1 MRTRTRRQREVLDFI
16 TEYMERH
23 GYEPSY
29 QIIAR
34 HLGVNSK
41 AGIGKHVKALEE
53 QGLIHRQRENG
64 SFRLVL
70 GRPFEANGHG
80 SHVSWL
86 EVPQSNV
93 DTEEWERQP
102 ISIPS
107 FMLGGLSPDSIAAF
121 RVNDDGMT
129 GRGICEGDI
138 VLFER
143 KHHARDGKCVVAT
156 VDGNNTVL
164 RSLYRVGADHELRP
178 ENDKFESIQVA
189 ADKVEIHGVF
199 RSLLRPAA

>member
-1 MRTRTRRQREVLDFI
+1 
-16 TEYMERH
+16 MERH

-53 QGLIHRQRENG
+53 QGLLHRRRENG

-70 GRPFEANGHG
+70 GRSYTSNGHG
-80 SHVSWL
+80 PHVSWL
-86 EVPQSNV
+86 ETPGRDDLEDWETKPIAVP
-93 DTEEWERQP
+93 R
-102 ISIPS
+102 
-107 FMLGGLSPDSIAAF
+107 FMLGGIEPEFLAAF

-129 GRGICEGDI
+129 DRGICPGDV

-143 KHHARDGKCVVAT
+143 RTHARDGRCVVAT
-156 VDGNNTVL
+156 VEGNRTLL
-164 RSLYRVGADHELRP
+164 RKLYRIGADHELRP
-178 ENDKFESIQVA
+178 DNESVQPIRVP

-199 RSLLRPAA
+199 RALLRPAI